1 MNNVNFFDA
10 EAVRGEFPMLVAG
23 DKGAK
28 PLAFLDSTATTQKP
42 ACVIDAMDD
51 FYREH
56 YSSVK
61 RGVYRLSART
71 TEAFEAT
78 RKNVAKFINAK
89 TEDEIVFTRGT
100 TESINLVAWSYG
112 RKFFEAG
119 DEILI
124 SGLEHHAN
132 IVSWQLVAEMKG
144 AKIKVIPV
152 KDDGDLDLDK
162 LPGLLNA
169 RTKMVAVTH
178 VSNARTKMVAV
189 THVSNAV
196 GTVNPIAE
204 IIKTVRAAA
213 PQAKILIDGA
223 QSSSHIKIDVQELDC
238 DFLAF
243 SGHKMYGPTGVGVLY
258 GKYDVLDSMPPWHG
272 GGEMIKNV
280 TFEKTTYADVPARF
294 EAGTPMIA
302 EVIGLGKAIEWI
314 NEKGIENIRRHE
326 AEITNYALE
335 QLAKIP
341 QVKVLGNPKERGAL
355 VSITLDGIAV
365 SDAAMILD
373 EENIAVR
380 SGHHC
385 AQPFH
390 QYLGVQSSA
399 RMSLSF
405 YNDEEDID
413 RFISTLSTV
422 RRRMGLGG

>member
-1 MNNVNFFDA
+1 MNA
-10 EAVRGEFPMLVAG
+10 EVLRNEFPMLVAG
-23 DKGAK
+23 DKESK

-42 ACVIDAMDD
+42 ASVIDAMDD

-71 TEAFEAT
+71 TEAFEKT
-78 RKNVAKFINAK
+78 RKDVAKFINAK
-89 TEDEIVFTRGT
+89 SEDEIVFTRGT

-119 DEILI
+119 DEIVI

-152 KDDGDLDLDK
+152 LDSGDLDLAA
-162 LPGLLNA
+162 LPVLLTP
-169 RTKMVAVTH
+169 RTKMVAVAH
-178 VSNARTKMVAV
+178 VSN
-189 THVSNAV
+189 SV

-204 IIKTVRAAA
+204 IIATVRSLA
-213 PQAKILIDGA
+213 PQAKVLIDAA
-223 QSSSHIKIDVQELDC
+223 QSSSHIKIDVQKLDC

-243 SGHKMYGPTGVGVLY
+243 SGHKMYGPTGIGVLY

-294 EAGTPMIA
+294 EAGTPAIA
-302 EVIGLGKAIEWI
+302 EVIGLGKAIEWL
-314 NEKGIENIRRHE
+314 NNVGLDNIRQHE
-326 AEITNYALE
+326 EQITQYALKL
-335 QLAKIP
+335 LAEIP

-355 VSITLDGIAV
+355 ISITLDGIAV
-365 SDAAMILD
+365 GDAAMILD
-373 EENIAVR
+373 EENVAVR

-385 AQPFH
+385 AQPVMDRFG
-390 QYLGVQSSA
+390 LDA
-399 RMSLSF
+399 TLRLSF
-405 YNDEEDID
+405 GVYTLERDID
-413 RFISTLSTV
+413 RFVAGIKRVV
-422 RRRMGLGG
+422 RLFA

>member
-1 MNNVNFFDA
+1 MFNA
-10 EAVRGEFPMLVAG
+10 ELTRNEFPMLVAG
-23 DKGAK
+23 DKEQK

-71 TEAFEAT
+71 TEAFEKT
-78 RKNVAKFINAK
+78 RKDIAKFINAK

-112 RKFFEAG
+112 RKFFNED

-124 SGLEHHAN
+124 SALEHHAN

-152 KDDGDLDLDK
+152 KDDGDLDLSA
-162 LPGLLNA
+162 LPNLLTP
-169 RTKMVAVTH
+169 RTKMVAVAH
-178 VSNARTKMVAV
+178 VSN
-189 THVSNAV
+189 SV
-196 GTVNPIAE
+196 GTVNPIEE
-204 IIKTVRAAA
+204 IIATVRKLA
-213 PQAKILIDGA
+213 PQSKILIDAA
-223 QSSSHIKIDVQELDC
+223 QSSSHIKIDVQKLDC

-243 SGHKMYGPTGVGVLY
+243 SGHKMYGPTGIGVLY
-258 GKYDVLDSMPPWHG
+258 GKYEVLDSMPPWHG

-294 EAGTPMIA
+294 EAGTPAIA
-302 EVIGLGKAIEWI
+302 EVIGLGKAVEWL
-314 NEKGIENIRRHE
+314 NEKGLDNIREHE
-326 AEITNYALE
+326 AQITQYALK
-335 QLAKIP
+335 QLAEIP

-355 VSITLDGIAV
+355 ISITLDGIAV
-365 SDAAMILD
+365 GDAAMILD
-373 EENIAVR
+373 EENVAVR

-385 AQPFH
+385 AQPVMDRFG
-390 QYLGVQSSA
+390 LDA
-399 RMSLSF
+399 TLRLSF
-405 YNDEEDID
+405 GAYTLERDID
-413 RFISTLSTV
+413 RFVAGIKRVIRLFA
-422 RRRMGLGG
+422 

>member
-1 MNNVNFFDA
+1 MFDA
-10 EAVRGEFPMLVAG
+10 EKIRSEFPMLVAG
-23 DKGAK
+23 DKETK

-42 ACVIDAMDD
+42 DCVIDAMDY

-78 RKNVAKFINAK
+78 RKNIAKFINAK
-89 TEDEIVFTRGT
+89 SESEIVFTRGT
-100 TESINLVAWSYG
+100 TESINLAAWSYG
-112 RKFFEAG
+112 RKFFNEG

-132 IVSWQLVAEMKG
+132 IVSWQIVAEMKG

-152 KDDGDLDLDK
+152 MDDGDLDLTK
-162 LPGLLNA
+162 LPELL
-169 RTKMVAVTH
+169 TDKV
-178 VSNARTKMVAV
+178 KMVAV

-196 GTVNPIAE
+196 GTVNPIAD
-204 IIKTVRAAA
+204 IIKTVRKQA

-238 DFLAF
+238 DFFVF
-243 SGHKMYGPTGVGVLY
+243 SGHKMYGPTGIGVLY
-258 GKYDVLDSMPPWHG
+258 GKHDVLDSMPPWHG

-280 TFEKTTYADVPARF
+280 TFEKTTYADVPERF
-294 EAGTPMIA
+294 EAGTPAIA
-302 EVIGLGKAIEWI
+302 EVIGLGKAVEWLQ
-314 NEKGIENIRRHE
+314 EKGLENIRAHE
-326 AEITNYALE
+326 EKIVAYALK
-335 QLAKIP
+335 QLAEIP

-355 VSITLDGIAV
+355 LSITLDGIAV

-385 AQPFH
+385 AQPVMDRF
-390 QYLGVQSSA
+390 GVDA
-399 RMSLSF
+399 TLRLSF
-405 YNDEEDID
+405 GAYTLERDID
-413 RFISTLSTV
+413 RFVAGIKRVL
-422 RRRMGLGG
+422 RLFA

>member
-1 MNNVNFFDA
+1 MIDANIDA
-10 EAVRGEFPMLVAG
+10 EKIRSEFPMLVAG

-152 KDDGDLDLDK
+152 LDNGDLDLSK
-162 LPGLLNA
+162 LPELLNA
-169 RTKMVAVTH
+169 RTKMVAVAH
-178 VSNARTKMVAV
+178 VSN
-189 THVSNAV
+189 SV

-213 PQAKILIDGA
+213 PQAKILIDAA
-223 QSSSHIKIDVQELDC
+223 QSSSHIKIDVQKLDC

-258 GKYDVLDSMPPWHG
+258 GKYEVLDSMPPWHG

-314 NEKGIENIRRHE
+314 NEVGIENIRKHE
-326 AEITNYALE
+326 EEITNYALE
-335 QLAKIP
+335 QLAQIP
-341 QVKVLGNPKERGAL
+341 QVKIFGSPKERGAL
-355 VSITLDGIAV
+355 ISVTLDGIAV

-373 EENIAVR
+373 EENVAVR

-385 AQPFH
+385 AQPIVNRMG
-390 QYLGVQSSA
+390 YTSVARASLGLYSTK
-399 RMSLSF
+399 
-405 YNDEEDID
+405 EDID
-413 RFISTLSTV
+413 ALYNALLKAEKFFREN
-422 RRRMGLGG
+422 

>member
-1 MNNVNFFDA
+1 MTPAIEDFYLWGMNA
-10 EAVRGEFPMLVAG
+10 EVLRNEFPMLVAG
-23 DKGAK
+23 DKEVK

-42 ACVIDAMDD
+42 ASVIDAMDD

-71 TEAFEAT
+71 TEAFEKT
-78 RKNVAKFINAK
+78 RKDVAKFINAK
-89 TEDEIVFTRGT
+89 SEDEIVFTRGT

-112 RKFFEAG
+112 RKFFEAD

-152 KDDGDLDLDK
+152 LDSGDLDLAA
-162 LPGLLNA
+162 LPGLLTP
-169 RTKMVAVTH
+169 RTKMVAVAH
-178 VSNARTKMVAV
+178 VSN
-189 THVSNAV
+189 SV

-204 IIKTVRAAA
+204 IIATVRSLA
-213 PQAKILIDGA
+213 PQTKILIDAA
-223 QSSSHIKIDVQELDC
+223 QSSSHIKIDVQKLDC

-243 SGHKMYGPTGVGVLY
+243 SGHKMYGPTGIGVLY

-294 EAGTPMIA
+294 EAGTPAIA
-302 EVIGLGKAIEWI
+302 EVIGLGKAIEWL
-314 NEKGIENIRRHE
+314 NKVGLDNIRKHE
-326 AEITNYALE
+326 EQITQYALK
-335 QLAKIP
+335 QLAEIP

-355 VSITLDGIAV
+355 ISITLDGIAV
-365 SDAAMILD
+365 GDAAMILD
-373 EENIAVR
+373 EENVAVR

-385 AQPFH
+385 AQPVMDRF
-390 QYLGVQSSA
+390 GVDA
-399 RMSLSF
+399 TLRLSF
-405 YNDEEDID
+405 GVYTLERDID
-413 RFISTLSTV
+413 RFIAGIKRVV
-422 RRRMGLGG
+422 RLFA

>member
-1 MNNVNFFDA
+1 MENANILDA

-23 DKGAK
+23 DKEAK

-71 TEAFEAT
+71 TEAFEKT
-78 RKNVAKFINAK
+78 RKNIAKFINAK
-89 TEDEIVFTRGT
+89 SEDEIVFTRGT

-152 KDDGDLDLDK
+152 LDSGDLEK
-162 LPGLLNA
+162 Q
-169 RTKMVAVTH
+169 
-178 VSNARTKMVAV
+178 
-189 THVSNAV
+189 
-196 GTVNPIAE
+196 
-204 IIKTVRAAA
+204 VRAAA
-213 PQAKILIDGA
+213 PQAKILIDAA
-223 QSSSHIKIDVQELDC
+223 QSSSHIKIDVQKLDC

-258 GKYDVLDSMPPWHG
+258 GKYEVLDSMPPWHG

-314 NEKGIENIRRHE
+314 NAVGIENIRKHE
-326 AEITNYALE
+326 EEITNYALE
-335 QLAKIP
+335 QLAQIP
-341 QVKVLGNPKERGAL
+341 QVKIFGNPKERGAL
-355 VSITLDGIAV
+355 ISITLDGIAV

-373 EENIAVR
+373 EENVAVR

-385 AQPFH
+385 AQPVMDRF
-390 QYLGVQSSA
+390 GVDA
-399 RMSLSF
+399 TLRLSF
-405 YNDEEDID
+405 GAYTLKRDID
-413 RFISTLSTV
+413 RFIAGIKRVIRLFA
-422 RRRMGLGG
+422 

>member
-1 MNNVNFFDA
+1 MIDA
-10 EAVRGEFPMLVAG
+10 ENIRSEFPMLVNG
-23 DKGAK
+23 DKEAK

-42 ACVIDAMDD
+42 ACVIDVMDD

-71 TEAFEAT
+71 TEAYEAT

-89 TEDEIVFTRGT
+89 SESEIVFTRGT

-112 RKFFEAG
+112 RKFFNEG
-119 DEILI
+119 DEVLI

-132 IVSWQLVAEMKG
+132 IVSWQIVAEMKG

-152 KDDGDLDLDK
+152 LDSGDLDLEK
-162 LPGLLNA
+162 LPELL
-169 RTKMVAVTH
+169 TEKV
-178 VSNARTKMVAV
+178 KMVAV

-196 GTVNPIAE
+196 GTVNPIE
-204 IIKTVRAAA
+204 DIIKTVRRLA

-223 QSSSHIKIDVQELDC
+223 QSSSHLKIDVQKLDC

-243 SGHKMYGPTGVGVLY
+243 SGHKIYGPTGIGVLY

-280 TFEKTTYADVPARF
+280 TFEKTTYADVPERF
-294 EAGTPMIA
+294 EAGTPAIA
-302 EVIGLGKAIEWI
+302 EVIGLGKAVEWLQEI
-314 NEKGIENIRRHE
+314 GLDNIREHE
-326 AEITNYALE
+326 EKIVAYALE
-335 QLAKIP
+335 QLATIP
-341 QVKVLGNPKERGAL
+341 QIKVLGNPKNRGAL
-355 VSITLDGIAV
+355 ISVTLDGIAV

-373 EENIAVR
+373 EENVAVR

-385 AQPFH
+385 AQPVMDRF
-390 QYLGVQSSA
+390 GVDA
-399 RMSLSF
+399 TLRLSF
-405 YNDEEDID
+405 GVYTLERDVD
-413 RFISTLSTV
+413 RFIAGIKRVV
-422 RRRMGLGG
+422 RLFA

>member
-1 MNNVNFFDA
+1 MFNA
-10 EAVRGEFPMLVAG
+10 ELTRNEFPMLVAG
-23 DKGAK
+23 DKEQK

-71 TEAFEAT
+71 TEAFEKT
-78 RKNVAKFINAK
+78 RKDIAKFINAK
-89 TEDEIVFTRGT
+89 SEDEIVFTRGT

-112 RKFFEAG
+112 RKFFNEG

-152 KDDGDLDLDK
+152 KDDGDLDLSA
-162 LPGLLNA
+162 LPALLTP
-169 RTKMVAVTH
+169 RTKMVAVAH
-178 VSNARTKMVAV
+178 VSN
-189 THVSNAV
+189 SV

-204 IIKTVRAAA
+204 IIATVRKLA
-213 PQAKILIDGA
+213 PQSKILIDAA
-223 QSSSHIKIDVQELDC
+223 QSSSHIKIDVQKLDC

-243 SGHKMYGPTGVGVLY
+243 SGHKMYGPTGIGVLY

-294 EAGTPMIA
+294 EAGTPAIA
-302 EVIGLGKAIEWI
+302 EVIGLGKAVEWLNNI
-314 NEKGIENIRRHE
+314 GLENIREHE
-326 AEITNYALE
+326 EQITQYALK
-335 QLAKIP
+335 QLAEIP

-355 VSITLDGIAV
+355 ISITLDGIAV
-365 SDAAMILD
+365 GDAAMILD
-373 EENIAVR
+373 EENVAVR

-385 AQPFH
+385 AQPVMDRFG
-390 QYLGVQSSA
+390 LDA
-399 RMSLSF
+399 TLRLSF
-405 YNDEEDID
+405 GAYTLERDID
-413 RFISTLSTV
+413 RFIAGIKRVIRLFA
-422 RRRMGLGG
+422 

>member
-1 MNNVNFFDA
+1 MFDA
-10 EAVRGEFPMLVAG
+10 LEIRSEFPMLVAG
-23 DKGAK
+23 DKEQK

-42 ACVIDAMDD
+42 ASVIDAMDD

-78 RKNVAKFINAK
+78 RRNIAKFLNAK
-89 TEDEIVFTRGT
+89 SEDEIVFTRGT

-112 RKFFEAG
+112 RKFFNEG

-132 IVSWQLVAEMKG
+132 IVSWQIVAEMKG

-152 KDDGDLDLDK
+152 KDDGDLDLEK
-162 LPGLLNA
+162 LPALL
-169 RTKMVAVTH
+169 TDKV
-178 VSNARTKMVAV
+178 KMVAV

-204 IIKTVRAAA
+204 IVTTVRKLA

-223 QSSSHIKIDVQELDC
+223 QSASHIKVDVQKLDC
-238 DFLAF
+238 DFFVF
-243 SGHKMYGPTGVGVLY
+243 SGHKIYGPTGIGVLY

-294 EAGTPMIA
+294 EAGTPAIA
-302 EVIGLGKAIEWI
+302 EVIGLGKAIEWL
-314 NEKGIENIRRHE
+314 NEKGLENIRAHE
-326 AEITNYALE
+326 EKITAYALK
-335 QLAKIP
+335 QLAEIP

-355 VSITLDGIAV
+355 LSITLDGIAV

-385 AQPFH
+385 AQPVMDRF
-390 QYLGVQSSA
+390 GVDA
-399 RMSLSF
+399 TLRLSF
-405 YNDEEDID
+405 GAYTIEQDID
-413 RFISTLSTV
+413 RLVAGLKRVV
-422 RRRMGLGG
+422 RLFA

>member
-1 MNNVNFFDA
+1 MFNA
-10 EAVRGEFPMLVAG
+10 ELTRNEFPMLVAG
-23 DKGAK
+23 DKEQK

-42 ACVIDAMDD
+42 ACVIDVMDD

-71 TEAFEAT
+71 TEAFERT
-78 RKNVAKFINAK
+78 RKDIAKFINAK
-89 TEDEIVFTRGT
+89 SEDEIVFTRGT

-152 KDDGDLDLDK
+152 LDSGDLDLSA
-162 LPGLLNA
+162 LPALLTP
-169 RTKMVAVTH
+169 RTKMVAVAH
-178 VSNARTKMVAV
+178 VSN
-189 THVSNAV
+189 SV
-196 GTVNPIAE
+196 GTVNPIEE
-204 IIKTVRAAA
+204 IIATVRKLA
-213 PQAKILIDGA
+213 PQSKILIDAA
-223 QSSSHIKIDVQELDC
+223 QSSSHIKIDVQKLDC

-243 SGHKMYGPTGVGVLY
+243 SGHKMYGPTGIGVLY
-258 GKYDVLDSMPPWHG
+258 GKYDVLDSMPPYHG

-294 EAGTPMIA
+294 EAGTPAIA
-302 EVIGLGKAIEWI
+302 EVIGLGKAIEWLNNI
-314 NEKGIENIRRHE
+314 GLDNIREHE
-326 AEITNYALE
+326 EQITQYALK
-335 QLAKIP
+335 QLAEIP

-355 VSITLDGIAV
+355 ISITLDGIAV
-365 SDAAMILD
+365 GDAAMILD
-373 EENIAVR
+373 EENVAVR

-385 AQPFH
+385 AQPVMDRFG
-390 QYLGVQSSA
+390 LDA
-399 RMSLSF
+399 TLRLSF
-405 YNDEEDID
+405 GAYTLERDID
-413 RFISTLSTV
+413 RFIAGIKRVIRLFA
-422 RRRMGLGG
+422 

>member
-1 MNNVNFFDA
+1 MFNA
-10 EAVRGEFPMLVAG
+10 ELTRNEFPMLVAG
-23 DKGAK
+23 DKEQK

-42 ACVIDAMDD
+42 ACVIDVMDD

-71 TEAFEAT
+71 TEAFERT
-78 RKNVAKFINAK
+78 RKDIAKFINAK
-89 TEDEIVFTRGT
+89 SEDEIVFTRGT

-152 KDDGDLDLDK
+152 LDSGDLDLSA
-162 LPGLLNA
+162 LPALLTP
-169 RTKMVAVTH
+169 RTKMVAVAH
-178 VSNARTKMVAV
+178 VSN
-189 THVSNAV
+189 SV
-196 GTVNPIAE
+196 GTVNPIEE
-204 IIKTVRAAA
+204 IIATVRKLA
-213 PQAKILIDGA
+213 PQSKILIDAA
-223 QSSSHIKIDVQELDC
+223 QSSSHIKIDVQKLDC

-243 SGHKMYGPTGVGVLY
+243 SGHKMYGPTGIGVLY
-258 GKYDVLDSMPPWHG
+258 GKYDVLDSMPPYHG

-294 EAGTPMIA
+294 EAGTPAIA
-302 EVIGLGKAIEWI
+302 EVIGLGKAIEWLNNI
-314 NEKGIENIRRHE
+314 GLDNIREHE
-326 AEITNYALE
+326 EQITQYALK
-335 QLAKIP
+335 QLAEIP

-355 VSITLDGIAV
+355 ISITLDGIAV
-365 SDAAMILD
+365 GDAAMILD
-373 EENIAVR
+373 EENVAVR

-385 AQPFH
+385 AQPVMDRFG
-390 QYLGVQSSA
+390 LDA
-399 RMSLSF
+399 TLRLSF
-405 YNDEEDID
+405 GAYTLERDID
-413 RFISTLSTV
+413 RFIAGIKRVIRLF
-422 RRRMGLGG
+422 G

>member
-1 MNNVNFFDA
+1 MFNA
-10 EAVRGEFPMLVAG
+10 ELTRNEFPMLVAG
-23 DKGAK
+23 DKEQK

-42 ACVIDAMDD
+42 ACVIDVMDD

-71 TEAFEAT
+71 TEAFERT
-78 RKNVAKFINAK
+78 RKDIAKFINAK
-89 TEDEIVFTRGT
+89 SEDEIVFTRGT

-152 KDDGDLDLDK
+152 LDSGDLDLSA
-162 LPGLLNA
+162 LPALLTP
-169 RTKMVAVTH
+169 RTKMVAVAQ
-178 VSNARTKMVAV
+178 VSN
-189 THVSNAV
+189 SV
-196 GTVNPIAE
+196 GTVNPIEE
-204 IIKTVRAAA
+204 IIATVRKLA
-213 PQAKILIDGA
+213 PQSKILIDAA
-223 QSSSHIKIDVQELDC
+223 QSSSHIKIDVQKLDC

-243 SGHKMYGPTGVGVLY
+243 SGHKMYGPTGIGVLY
-258 GKYDVLDSMPPWHG
+258 GKYDVLDSMPPYHG

-294 EAGTPMIA
+294 EAGTPAIA
-302 EVIGLGKAIEWI
+302 EVIGLGKAVEWL
-314 NEKGIENIRRHE
+314 NEKGLDHIREHE
-326 AEITNYALE
+326 AHRTHYALK
-335 QLAKIP
+335 QLAEIP

-355 VSITLDGIAV
+355 ISITLDGIAV
-365 SDAAMILD
+365 GDAAMILD
-373 EENIAVR
+373 EENVAVR

-385 AQPFH
+385 AQPVMDRFG
-390 QYLGVQSSA
+390 LDA
-399 RMSLSF
+399 TLRLSF
-405 YNDEEDID
+405 GAYTLERDID
-413 RFISTLSTV
+413 RFIAGIKRVIRLFA
-422 RRRMGLGG
+422 

>member
-1 MNNVNFFDA
+1 MNA
-10 EAVRGEFPMLVAG
+10 EVLRNEFPMLVAG
-23 DKGAK
+23 DKEAK

-42 ACVIDAMDD
+42 ASVIDAMDD

-71 TEAFEAT
+71 TEAFEKT
-78 RKNVAKFINAK
+78 RKDVAKFINAK
-89 TEDEIVFTRGT
+89 SEDEIVFTRGT

-152 KDDGDLDLDK
+152 RDDGDLDLSK
-162 LPGLLNA
+162 LPELLTS

-178 VSNARTKMVAV
+178 VSN
-189 THVSNAV
+189 SV

-204 IIKTVRAAA
+204 IIATVRSLA
-213 PQAKILIDGA
+213 PQAKVLIDAA
-223 QSSSHIKIDVQELDC
+223 QSSSHIKIDVQKLDC

-302 EVIGLGKAIEWI
+302 EVIGLGKAIEWL
-314 NEKGIENIRRHE
+314 NKVGLDNIRKHE
-326 AEITNYALE
+326 EQITQYALK
-335 QLAKIP
+335 QLAEIP

-355 VSITLDGIAV
+355 ISITLDGIAV
-365 SDAAMILD
+365 GDAAMILD
-373 EENIAVR
+373 EENVAVR

-385 AQPFH
+385 AQPVMDRFG
-390 QYLGVQSSA
+390 LDA
-399 RMSLSF
+399 TLRLSF
-405 YNDEEDID
+405 GVYTLERDID
-413 RFISTLSTV
+413 RFVAGIKRVL
-422 RRRMGLGG
+422 RLFG

>member
-1 MNNVNFFDA
+1 MNA
-10 EAVRGEFPMLVAG
+10 EVLRNEFPMLVAG
-23 DKGAK
+23 DKEVK

-42 ACVIDAMDD
+42 ASVIDAMDD

-71 TEAFEAT
+71 TEAFEKT
-78 RKNVAKFINAK
+78 RKDVAKFINAK
-89 TEDEIVFTRGT
+89 SEDEIVFTRGT

-152 KDDGDLDLDK
+152 LDSGDLDLAA
-162 LPGLLNA
+162 LPGLLTP
-169 RTKMVAVTH
+169 RTKMVAVAH
-178 VSNARTKMVAV
+178 VSN
-189 THVSNAV
+189 SV

-204 IIKTVRAAA
+204 IIATVRKLA
-213 PQAKILIDGA
+213 PQAKILIDAA
-223 QSSSHIKIDVQELDC
+223 QSSSHIKIDVQKLDC

-243 SGHKMYGPTGVGVLY
+243 SGHKMYGPTGIGVLY
-258 GKYDVLDSMPPWHG
+258 GKYEVLDSMPPWHG

-294 EAGTPMIA
+294 EAGTPAIA
-302 EVIGLGKAIEWI
+302 EVIGLGKAIEWL
-314 NEKGIENIRRHE
+314 NNVGLDNIRKHE
-326 AEITNYALE
+326 EQITQYALK
-335 QLAKIP
+335 QLAEIP

-355 VSITLDGIAV
+355 ISITLDGIAV
-365 SDAAMILD
+365 GDAAMILD
-373 EENIAVR
+373 EENVAVR

-385 AQPFH
+385 AQPVMDRFG
-390 QYLGVQSSA
+390 LDA
-399 RMSLSF
+399 TLRLSF
-405 YNDEEDID
+405 GVYTLERDID
-413 RFISTLSTV
+413 RFIAGIKRVV
-422 RRRMGLGG
+422 RLFA

>member
-1 MNNVNFFDA
+1 MIDA
-10 EAVRGEFPMLVAG
+10 EMIRSEFPMLVAG
-23 DKGAK
+23 DKEAK

-42 ACVIDAMDD
+42 ACVIDVMND

-71 TEAFEAT
+71 TEAYEAT
-78 RKNVAKFINAK
+78 RKNIAKFINAK
-89 TEDEIVFTRGT
+89 SENEIVFTRGT

-112 RKFFEAG
+112 RKFFNEG

-132 IVSWQLVAEMKG
+132 IVSWQIVAEMKG

-152 KDDGDLDLDK
+152 KDDGDLDLNA
-162 LPGLLNA
+162 LPSLL
-169 RTKMVAVTH
+169 TEKV
-178 VSNARTKMVAV
+178 KMVAV

-196 GTVNPIAE
+196 GTVNPIEE
-204 IIKTVRAAA
+204 IIKTVRKLA

-223 QSSSHIKIDVQELDC
+223 QSASHLKIDVQKLDC

-243 SGHKMYGPTGVGVLY
+243 SGHKIYGPTGIGVLY

-280 TFEKTTYADVPARF
+280 TFEKTTYADVPERF
-294 EAGTPMIA
+294 EAGTPAIA
-302 EVIGLGKAIEWI
+302 EVLGLGKAVEWLQ
-314 NEKGIENIRRHE
+314 EKGLDNIRIHE
-326 AEITNYALE
+326 EKIVKYALE
-335 QLAKIP
+335 QLAAIP
-341 QVKVLGNPKERGAL
+341 QVKVLGNPRERGAL
-355 VSITLDGIAV
+355 ISITLDGIAV

-373 EENIAVR
+373 EENVAVR

-385 AQPFH
+385 AQPVMDRF
-390 QYLGVQSSA
+390 GVDA
-399 RMSLSF
+399 TLRLSF
-405 YNDEEDID
+405 GAYSLERDVD
-413 RFISTLSTV
+413 RLIT
-422 RRRMGLGG
+422 GLKRVIKLFA

>member
-1 MNNVNFFDA
+1 MQLFYILVMDNVNSFDA
-10 EAVRGEFPMLVAG
+10 ETIRSEFPMLVAG
-23 DKGAK
+23 DKGVK

-112 RKFFEAG
+112 RKFFEVG

-152 KDDGDLDLDK
+152 LDSGDLDLAA
-162 LPGLLNA
+162 LPELLNA
-169 RTKMVAVTH
+169 RTKMVAVAH
-178 VSNARTKMVAV
+178 VSN
-189 THVSNAV
+189 SV

-204 IIKTVRAAA
+204 IIATVRKLA
-213 PQAKILIDGA
+213 PQAKILIDAA
-223 QSSSHIKIDVQELDC
+223 QSSSHIKIDVQKLDC

-243 SGHKMYGPTGVGVLY
+243 SGHKMYGPTGIGVLY
-258 GKYDVLDSMPPWHG
+258 GKYEVLDSMPPWHG

-294 EAGTPMIA
+294 EAGTPAIA
-302 EVIGLGKAIEWI
+302 EVIGLGKAVEWL
-314 NEKGIENIRRHE
+314 NEKGLDNIRVHE
-326 AEITNYALE
+326 AQITQYALK
-335 QLAKIP
+335 QLAEIP

-355 VSITLDGIAV
+355 ISITLDGIAV
-365 SDAAMILD
+365 GDAAMILD
-373 EENIAVR
+373 EENVAVR

-385 AQPFH
+385 AQPVMDRF
-390 QYLGVQSSA
+390 GVDA
-399 RMSLSF
+399 TLRLSF
-405 YNDEEDID
+405 GVYTLERDID
-413 RFISTLSTV
+413 RFVAGIKRVV
-422 RRRMGLGG
+422 RLFA

>member
-1 MNNVNFFDA
+1 MFNA
-10 EAVRGEFPMLVAG
+10 ELTRNEFPMLVAG
-23 DKGAK
+23 DKEQK

-71 TEAFEAT
+71 TEAFETT
-78 RKNVAKFINAK
+78 RKDIAKFINAK

-112 RKFFEAG
+112 RKFFNEG

-152 KDDGDLDLDK
+152 KDDGDLDLSA
-162 LPGLLNA
+162 LPTLLTP
-169 RTKMVAVTH
+169 RTKMVAVAH
-178 VSNARTKMVAV
+178 VSN
-189 THVSNAV
+189 SV
-196 GTVNPIAE
+196 GTVNPIEE
-204 IIKTVRAAA
+204 IIATVRKLA
-213 PQAKILIDGA
+213 PQSKILIDAA
-223 QSSSHIKIDVQELDC
+223 QSSSHIKIDVQKLDC

-243 SGHKMYGPTGVGVLY
+243 SGHKMYGPTGIGVLY
-258 GKYDVLDSMPPWHG
+258 GKYEVLDSMPPYHG

-294 EAGTPMIA
+294 EAGTPAIA
-302 EVIGLGKAIEWI
+302 EVIGLGKAVEWLNNI
-314 NEKGIENIRRHE
+314 GLENIRQHE
-326 AEITNYALE
+326 AHITQYALK
-335 QLAKIP
+335 QLAEIP

-355 VSITLDGIAV
+355 ISITLDGIAV
-365 SDAAMILD
+365 GDAAMILD
-373 EENIAVR
+373 EENVAVR

-385 AQPFH
+385 AQPVMDRFG
-390 QYLGVQSSA
+390 LDA
-399 RMSLSF
+399 TLRLSF
-405 YNDEEDID
+405 GAYTLERDID
-413 RFISTLSTV
+413 RFIAGIKRVIRLFA
-422 RRRMGLGG
+422 

>member
-1 MNNVNFFDA
+1 MFDA
-10 EAVRGEFPMLVAG
+10 EKIRNEFPMLVAG
-23 DKGAK
+23 DKEQK

-42 ACVIDAMDD
+42 ASVIDAMDD

-78 RKNVAKFINAK
+78 RKNIAKFLNAK
-89 TEDEIVFTRGT
+89 SEDEIVFTRGT

-112 RKFFEAG
+112 RKFFNEG

-132 IVSWQLVAEMKG
+132 IVSWQIVAEMKG

-152 KDDGDLDLDK
+152 KDDGDLDLEK
-162 LPGLLNA
+162 LPVLL
-169 RTKMVAVTH
+169 TDKV
-178 VSNARTKMVAV
+178 KMVAV

-204 IIKTVRAAA
+204 IVTTVRKLA

-223 QSSSHIKIDVQELDC
+223 QSASHIKVDVQKLDC
-238 DFLAF
+238 DFFVF
-243 SGHKMYGPTGVGVLY
+243 SGHKIYGPTGIGVLY

-294 EAGTPMIA
+294 EAGTPAIA
-302 EVIGLGKAIEWI
+302 EVIGLGKAIEWL
-314 NEKGIENIRRHE
+314 NEKGLENIRAHE
-326 AEITNYALE
+326 EKITAYTLK
-335 QLAKIP
+335 QLAEIP

-355 VSITLDGIAV
+355 LSITLDGIAV

-385 AQPFH
+385 AQPVMDRF
-390 QYLGVQSSA
+390 GVDA
-399 RMSLSF
+399 TLRLSF
-405 YNDEEDID
+405 GAYTIEQDID
-413 RFISTLSTV
+413 RLV
-422 RRRMGLGG
+422 AGLKRVIRLFA

>member
-1 MNNVNFFDA
+1 MNLTPAIEDFYLWGMNA
-10 EAVRGEFPMLVAG
+10 EVLRNEFPMLVAG
-23 DKGAK
+23 DKEVK

-42 ACVIDAMDD
+42 ASVIDAMDD

-71 TEAFEAT
+71 TEAFEKT
-78 RKNVAKFINAK
+78 RKDVAKFINAK
-89 TEDEIVFTRGT
+89 SEDEIVFTRGT

-119 DEILI
+119 DEIII

-152 KDDGDLDLDK
+152 LDSGDLDLAA
-162 LPGLLNA
+162 LPGLLTP
-169 RTKMVAVTH
+169 RTKMVAVAH
-178 VSNARTKMVAV
+178 VSN
-189 THVSNAV
+189 SV

-204 IIKTVRAAA
+204 IIATVRSLA
-213 PQAKILIDGA
+213 PQTKILIDAA
-223 QSSSHIKIDVQELDC
+223 QSSSHIKIDVQKLDC

-243 SGHKMYGPTGVGVLY
+243 SGHKMYGPTGIGVLY

-294 EAGTPMIA
+294 EAGTPAIA
-302 EVIGLGKAIEWI
+302 EVIGLGKAIEWL
-314 NEKGIENIRRHE
+314 NNVGLDNIRKHE
-326 AEITNYALE
+326 EQITQYALK
-335 QLAKIP
+335 QLAEIP

-355 VSITLDGIAV
+355 ISITLDGIAV
-365 SDAAMILD
+365 GDAAMILD
-373 EENIAVR
+373 EENVAVR

-385 AQPFH
+385 AQPVMDRF
-390 QYLGVQSSA
+390 GVDA
-399 RMSLSF
+399 TLRLSF
-405 YNDEEDID
+405 GVYTLERDID
-413 RFISTLSTV
+413 RFIAGIKRVV
-422 RRRMGLGG
+422 RLFA

>member
-1 MNNVNFFDA
+1 MPQTMTFDA
-10 EAVRGEFPMLVAG
+10 EKIRSEFPMLVAG
-23 DKGAK
+23 DKEPK

-42 ACVIDAMDD
+42 ECVISVMDD

-78 RKNVAKFINAK
+78 RKSVAKFLNAK
-89 TEDEIVFTRGT
+89 SEDEIVFTRGT

-132 IVSWQLVAEMKG
+132 IAEMKG
-144 AKIKVIPV
+144 AKIRVIPV
-152 KDDGDLDLDK
+152 KDDGDLDLEQ
-162 LPGLLNA
+162 LPGLLNP
-169 RTKMVAVTH
+169 
-178 VSNARTKMVAV
+178 RTKMVAV

-204 IIKTVRAAA
+204 IIATVHRLA
-213 PQAKILIDGA
+213 PQSKILIDGA
-223 QSSSHIKIDVQELDC
+223 QSASHIKVDVQALDC
-238 DFLAF
+238 DFFVF
-243 SGHKMYGPTGVGVLY
+243 SGHKIYGPTGVGVLY
-258 GKYDVLDSMPPWHG
+258 GKFSVLDSMPPWHG

-294 EAGTPMIA
+294 EAGTPAIA

-326 AEITNYALE
+326 AEITQYALE

-355 VSITLDGIAV
+355 LSVTLGEIAV
-365 SDAAMILD
+365 GDAAMILD
-373 EENIAVR
+373 EENVAVR

-385 AQPFH
+385 AQPVMDRF
-390 QYLGVQSSA
+390 GVDA
-399 RMSLSF
+399 TLRLSF
-405 YNDEEDID
+405 GAYTLERDID
-413 RFISTLSTV
+413 RLVAGLQRVV
-422 RRRMGLGG
+422 RLFA

>member
-1 MNNVNFFDA
+1 MFDA
-10 EAVRGEFPMLVAG
+10 EKIRSEFPMLVAG
-23 DKGAK
+23 DKDSK

-42 ACVIDAMDD
+42 ASVIDSMDD

-71 TEAFEAT
+71 TEAFEAS

-132 IVSWQLVAEMKG
+132 IVSWQIVAEMKG

-152 KDDGDLDLDK
+152 LDNGDLDLAAIPS
-162 LPGLLNA
+162 LITP
-169 RTKMVAVTH
+169 RTKMVAVAH
-178 VSNARTKMVAV
+178 VSN
-189 THVSNAV
+189 SV

-204 IIKTVRAAA
+204 IIKMVRAAA
-213 PQAKILIDGA
+213 PQAKVLIDAA
-223 QSSSHIKIDVQELDC
+223 QSSSHIKIDVQKLDC

-258 GKYDVLDSMPPWHG
+258 GKFEVLDSMPPWHG

-302 EVIGLGKAIEWI
+302 EVIGLGRAIEWI
-314 NEKGIENIRRHE
+314 NAVGIENIRKHE
-326 AEITNYALE
+326 EEITQYALE
-335 QLAKIP
+335 QLATIP
-341 QVKVLGNPKERGAL
+341 QVKVFGNPKERGAL
-355 VSITLDGIAV
+355 ISITLDGIAV

-373 EENIAVR
+373 EENVAVR

-385 AQPFH
+385 AQPVMDRF
-390 QYLGVQSSA
+390 GVDA
-399 RMSLSF
+399 TLRLSF
-405 YNDEEDID
+405 GAYTLKRDID
-413 RFISTLSTV
+413 RFIAGIKRVV
-422 RRRMGLGG
+422 RLFA